1 MKITGGDFEYEK
13 GYEAKMH
20 HLEVFHLE
28 RTAGWNEYSLT
39 NMLVECARLNTYK
52 NIQMEVTKI

>member
-1 MKITGGDFEYEK
+1 MKITGGDFEHEK
-13 GYEAKMH
+13 GCEAKMH